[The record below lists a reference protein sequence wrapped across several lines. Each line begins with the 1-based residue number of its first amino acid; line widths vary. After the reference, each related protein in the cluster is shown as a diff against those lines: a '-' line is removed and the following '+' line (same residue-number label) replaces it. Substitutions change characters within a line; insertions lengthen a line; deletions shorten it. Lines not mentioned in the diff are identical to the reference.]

1 MKFSEIILP
10 SNRKFGFFFTSV
22 FIASGGYFLI
32 ENSTYTALAFFGAGA
47 LFLVITLLK
56 ADLFLPINKLW
67 MGFGMLL
74 GIIVSPIVLG
84 IIYFGLFSPIALGM
98 RLFGR
103 DELRL
108 KFKTRTSHWKLKLP
122 IDYSSDTF
130 KNQF

>member
-22 FIASGGYFLI
+22 LIASGGYFLI
-32 ENSTYTALAFFGAGA
+32 ENSTYTAVAFLGAGA

-56 ADLFLPINKLW
+56 AELFLPINKLW

-74 GIIVSPIVLG
+74 GMIVSPIVLG

-98 RLFGR
+98 RLLGR

-130 KNQF
+130 KDQF

>member
-10 SNRKFGFFFTSV
+10 SNRKFGFFFMSV
-22 FIASGGYFLI
+22 FIVLGGYFLI
-32 ENSTYTALAFFGAGA
+32 GSSTNAALACFVAGA
-47 LFLVITLLK
+47 LFLTITLFK
-56 ADLFLPINKLW
+56 AELLLPLNKLW
-67 MGFGMLL
+67 MGLGMLL

-84 IIYFGLFSPIALGM
+84 IIYFILFSPIAIGM

-108 KFKTRTSHWKLKLP
+108 KFKTCTSYWTPKLP
-122 IDYSSDTF
+122 IGCSSDTF